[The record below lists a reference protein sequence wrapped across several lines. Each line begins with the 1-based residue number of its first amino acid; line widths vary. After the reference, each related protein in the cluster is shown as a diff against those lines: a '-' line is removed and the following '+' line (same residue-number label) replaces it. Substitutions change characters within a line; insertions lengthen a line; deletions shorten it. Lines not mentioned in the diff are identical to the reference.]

1 MTIPQKPQEVSPEPQ
16 RMQYHRYPPRS
27 LIWDYI
33 RAAGGFLIAVVP
45 LLLGNPGIF
54 FLVLLLALAALFLG
68 YGLRTLSM
76 QLTAYE
82 ILPEG
87 LASHGPLR
95 RFHRWDQISQI
106 RLRYYAT
113 TRDKSRRD
121 LKRGWLELKITSP
134 AGTLRI
140 DSGVEGFD
148 TILESV
154 AEAAERNH
162 IELDETTEENLKVF
176 RGEGP
181 DRPPDPPAHPPE
193 QSGIGL

>member
-1 MTIPQKPQEVSPEPQ
+1 MAIPQPLNNKSPEPQ
-16 RMQYHRYPPRS
+16 SMQYHRYPPRS
-27 LIWDYI
+27 LIWDYC

-45 LLLGNPGIF
+45 LLLGNPGIV
-54 FLVLLLALAALFLG
+54 FLILLLALGALFLG
-68 YGLRTLSM
+68 YGLRTLRM

-82 ILPEG
+82 LLPDG
-87 LASHGPLR
+87 IASHGPLR
-95 RFHRWDQISQI
+95 HFHRWDQISEI
-106 RLRYYAT
+106 KLRYYAT

-121 LKRGWLELKITSP
+121 LKRGWMELKIVSP

-148 TILESV
+148 TILETV
-154 AEAAERNH
+154 ADAAERNH
-162 IELDETTEENLKVF
+162 IELDETTAENLKVF

-181 DRPPDPPAHPPE
+181 DGPPDPPAHPPE